1 MMSPTNK
8 PMHVAGPFSF
18 YRGEQ
23 RFLSRERVEL
33 LRKIAETG
41 SITQAAKAVNMSY
54 KTAWDTINALN
65 NLAEE
70 PLVVSAPGGR
80 HGGGS
85 RLTDYAQR
93 QLELYT
99 AVEAEYQR
107 FLHKLGEHID
117 DLDGFFHFMRGLLM
131 QTSARNQ
138 FSGKI
143 AAIKAGPINAE
154 VTVDLGGG
162 DLITALITA
171 ESANN
176 LGLREGADV
185 YALVKATS
193 IIVIPGTET
202 VRLSARN
209 QLRGTIILC
218 KQGPV
223 NSEIVIQLPGGKTVT
238 AVITHES
245 AGNLGLKEGE
255 PATAVFK
262 ATSIILGVGL

>member
-1 MMSPTNK
+1 MPPAAK
-8 PMHVAGPFSF
+8 PIHIAGPFSL

-41 SITQAAKAVNMSY
+41 SITQAAKAANMSY

-70 PLVVSAPGGR
+70 PLVVSTPGGR

-85 RLTDYAQR
+85 HLTEYARQ
-93 QLELYT
+93 QLELYS

-107 FLHKLGEHID
+107 FLHKLSEHID

-138 FSGKI
+138 FSGKVTG
-143 AAIKAGPINAE
+143 IKAGPINAE
-154 VTVDLGGG
+154 VAVDIGGG
-162 DLITALITA
+162 DLITALITT
-171 ESANN
+171 ESANH

-185 YALVKATS
+185 YALVKAAS
-193 IIVIPGTET
+193 IIVIPGMQT
-202 VRLSARN
+202 VKLSACN

-218 KQGPV
+218 KQGSV
-223 NSEIVIQLPGGKTVT
+223 NSEIVIQLSGGKTVT
-238 AVITHES
+238 AVITYES
-245 AGNLGLKEGE
+245 GKDLDLKEGE

-262 ATSIILGVGL
+262 ATSVILGVGL